1 MINRMARYEGTGTL
15 VMPTR
20 LRCRTRG
27 ESLRCAMEGLREAW
41 RMQANF
47 RLQVYLGTVVVTF
60 GVWWRLSL
68 LEWLW
73 VSFAIGLV
81 LFSELMNTAIEQTV
95 DLAVELRLDP
105 RARRIKDLS
114 AGCVLVA
121 ASIAVVIGL
130 LTFLPHVL
138 RAL

>member
-1 MINRMARYEGTGTL
+1 MTNRIARYAGTGPL
-15 VMPTR
+15 VMPNY
-20 LRCRTRG
+20 LRCQTRG

-41 RMQANF
+41 RVQVNF
-47 RLQVYLGTVVVTF
+47 RLQVYLGTVVVAF
-60 GVWWRLSL
+60 GVWVQLSL

-81 LFSELMNTAIEQTV
+81 LFAELMNTAIEQTV
-95 DLAVELRLDP
+95 DLVVELRLDP
-105 RARRIKDLS
+105 QARRIKDIS

-130 LTFLPHVL
+130 LIFLPHVV